1 MGPSQTSRQV
11 IAPLFGKYGL
21 NINPFPISAT
31 EKVEAPWNIHRL
43 NLDVLPALNMS
54 EPEPLRKIPI
64 QLASAVTKQEQS
76 LYDAKDRT
84 DILLN
89 VKNAIHVIISEFP
102 GSRGAR
108 VFALRANKKLDTVV
122 FATALR
128 LDLASHGFVIDAQV
142 LTLSEGMAQ
151 NIMGALAAI
160 HQEMRLIEFHEEEAA
175 AWKRLLPAFA
185 ERCRTWK
192 HGPNC
197 EYLAGKKIPLFLGHF
212 GDPLC
217 SCGKGKDVT
226 PEFRKE
232 EAWKSAIPY
241 VTRVAIGP
249 LYGVPYTEAAG
260 RPLVGP
266 GAAKPPEQEKRCQK
280 CGGLGKPKLLVCSSC
295 KSVSY
300 CSVDC
305 QKADWKTH
313 KGTCRK

>member
-1 MGPSQTSRQV
+1 MDISQ
-11 IAPLFGKYGL
+11 
-21 NINPFPISAT
+21 
-31 EKVEAPWNIHRL
+31 
-43 NLDVLPALNMS
+43 
-54 EPEPLRKIPI
+54 PEPLRKIPV
-64 QLASAVTKQEQS
+64 QLAGAVTDREQS
-76 LYDAKDRT
+76 LRDAKDRT
-84 DILLN
+84 DPLLN
-89 VKNAIHVIISEFP
+89 VKNTIHAIVSEFL
-102 GSRGAR
+102 GSRRAR
-108 VFALRANKKLDTVV
+108 AFMLRASNKDVDTVI

-142 LTLSEGMAQ
+142 LAFSDS
-151 NIMGALAAI
+151 MGYKVKDILAAI
-160 HQEMRLIEFHEEEAA
+160 FLDVKYVESYGEEAV

-197 EYLAGKKIPLFLGHF
+197 EYLAGKKVPLSLEYYR
-212 GDPLC
+212 DLLC

-232 EAWKSAIPY
+232 EAWKLAIPY

-249 LYGVPYTEAAG
+249 LYGVPYAEDVGRFVAG
-260 RPLVGP
+260 L
-266 GAAKPPEQEKRCQK
+266 GAAKPSEPEKRCQK
-280 CGGLGKPKLLVCSSC
+280 CGGLGKPKLLVCGSC